1 MNTQKTKSGVK
12 LKYDIGLIYHC
23 IDRHCSS
30 MGMDDEEFW
39 TLEESIAK
47 LRAFLDSLPEG
58 TQQEVL
64 NSRQYWIAVNDFM
77 SEWSGD
83 ISPVEG
89 WPKELLA
96 RLPLTPNSFG
106 IERLCTWL

>member
-1 MNTQKTKSGVK
+1 MYTHKIKSGAN
-12 LKYDIGLIYHC
+12 LIYEIGFIYQC

-30 MGMDDEEFW
+30 MCMDDDEFW

-47 LRAFLDSLPEG
+47 LKAFFDILPKK

-64 NSRQYWIAVNDFM
+64 NSSHYWIQVNDFM
-77 SEWSGD
+77 SDLSGN
-83 ISPVEG
+83 ISPGGG

-96 RLPLTPNSFG
+96 RLPLAPK
-106 IERLCTWL
+106 